1 LVVCSEGVVFRYKG
15 EEEGEIEE
23 ERIDGQVIY

>member
-15 EEEGEIEE
+15 EEEGEIGEG
-23 ERIDGQVIY
+23 RVDAQVIY